1 MCLGYR
7 DAHGYASLLSKW
19 QHRRQSW
26 EKGSLQIPK
35 CWCAMC
41 SRNRKP
47 SADGNR
53 ELPNSANKS
62 PVEKAV
68 DRKRRGCSLQT
79 AGAKHPLQW
88 LSPHVWAGRGS
99 HWVEE
104 GSQYKMGGRRQS
116 GGDAGNHYRSTCTRK
131 SSSDRAED
139 QSSLINSVHFCLIVM
154 NTILIVIH
162 ALKSSSL
169 THYLQIY
176 CTGFTGPRSHTS

>member
-79 AGAKHPLQW
+79 AGAMHPLQW
-88 LSPHVWAGRGS
+88 LSPHVWAGRGR

-104 GSQYKMGGRRQS
+104 GSQGGMGTSTSAAIPKPASWDLRVALGWGWRWGESPVDPWGEQRGRR
-116 GGDAGNHYRSTCTRK
+116 GDCVV
-131 SSSDRAED
+131 
-139 QSSLINSVHFCLIVM
+139 SL
-154 NTILIVIH
+154 
-162 ALKSSSL
+162 SL
-169 THYLQIY
+169 A
-176 CTGFTGPRSHTS
+176 PSHRQPGWPWEFRDER